1 MAGSS
6 KTISKLTLTIDIILK
21 NRQINDKYCLPCFV
35 LLVLLVVIAQ
45 IHFEEQALVGG
56 TKQSRQA
63 WANLSYQD
71 ETWAEFATL
80 S

>member
-21 NRQINDKYCLPCFV
+21 NRLINSMYHLPCFV
-35 LLVLLVVIAQ
+35 LLVLLVATAQ

-56 TKQSRQA
+56 TQQSSQA
-63 WANLSYQD
+63 N
-71 ETWAEFATL
+71 
-80 S
+80 